1 MGREM
6 RWMDGWMDVKEEGRR
21 TERKEG
27 WKRELRRKCSG
38 RERNLVQD
46 SEHPVYSCY
55 YIILGDEVK

>member
-1 MGREM
+1 
-6 RWMDGWMDVKEEGRR
+6 MDGWMDVKEEGRR

-55 YIILGDEVK
+55 YIILSDEVK